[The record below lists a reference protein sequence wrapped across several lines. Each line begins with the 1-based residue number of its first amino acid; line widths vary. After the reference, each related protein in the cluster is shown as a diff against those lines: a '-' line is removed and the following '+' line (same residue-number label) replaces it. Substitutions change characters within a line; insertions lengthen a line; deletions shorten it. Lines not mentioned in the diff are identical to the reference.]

1 MTFDSWWISLFL
13 QGINENTEWS
23 VLMHVQI
30 ELHILSKKTKLFN
43 FTLILNISI
52 KSVFWQLVTLTQYGS
67 FHTSLMRL

>member
-30 ELHILSKKTKLFN
+30 ELHILTNKENQIVQF
-43 FTLILNISI
+43 
-52 KSVFWQLVTLTQYGS
+52 
-67 FHTSLMRL
+67 